1 MGQERSHGASKRETR
16 VMTKNQNVVR
26 FTFVFALAL
35 ASLGVGAV
43 AAAQEASSGVTTTE
57 VVAAHGFEH
66 GRAVDPATT
75 FTHADGRIFIAI
87 AVQNDTGSD
96 AEITVQFQ
104 RADQPVG
111 SGTGSTHLTV
121 PSQHRPY
128 HTVARTGARPGQWR
142 AVVRDAGGNVIGQVE
157 FTVTE

>member
-1 MGQERSHGASKRETR
+1 MRAEEGDTIMK
-16 VMTKNQNVVR
+16 KNLAAALVGLLV
-26 FTFVFALAL
+26 LAL
-35 ASLGVGAV
+35 GATAFAQV
-43 AAAQEASSGVTTTE
+43 AASGVTTTE

-66 GRAVDPATT
+66 GRAVDPGTT
-75 FTHADGRIFIAI
+75 FTQADGRIFIAI
-87 AVQNDTGSD
+87 AVQNDTGTEQ
-96 AEITVQFQ
+96 EITVQFQ
-104 RADQPVG
+104 HADQPVG

-157 FTVTE
+157 FTVS

>member
-1 MGQERSHGASKRETR
+1 M
-16 VMTKNQNVVR
+16 NQQKI
-26 FTFVFALAL
+26 
-35 ASLGVGAV
+35 LGVLVAV
-43 AAAQEASSGVTTTE
+43 LFAAIAGTAQAQDATVTASE

-66 GRAVDPATT
+66 GRAVGPATS
-75 FTHADGRIFIAI
+75 FTHADGRIYIAI
-87 AVQNDTGSD
+87 TVENTTG
-96 AEITVQFQ
+96 AETEVTVQFQ

-111 SGTGSTHLTV
+111 TGTGSTHLTV
-121 PSQHRPY
+121 PAQRHY